1 MEYENCIRLNL
12 NDVDIV
18 GESKS
23 CEDELCTVTFLDL
36 KCDRRKRKFRH
47 LAGNN
52 LQTLMS
58 AEFEMQVR
66 PVTPTG
72 QLLSILTS
80 SLQHR

>member
-1 MEYENCIRLNL
+1 MTRNIAFSEYFFQAGVCASSLA
-12 NDVDIV
+12 

-47 LAGNN
+47 LPGNN

-72 QLLSILTS
+72 QLL
-80 SLQHR
+80 